1 MTEER
6 TITPLDEVDI
16 DMEAAADALF
26 LGPQASLIEKIQDFN
41 SRYGSNF
48 SRKYNCCR
56 RILYVGSK
64 YFFKVLT

>member
-41 SRYGSNF
+41 GRYSSYCTTGDVIQIN
-48 SRKYNCCR
+48 KNY
-56 RILYVGSK
+56 G
-64 YFFKVLT
+64 FKPGV